1 MSIVL
6 GLMLGAGLLL
16 VAAPFLWPRSAIRA
30 TSGPGRLQRATRH
43 RLAQAGLAGIPLGGV
58 VLVSALAAVAA
69 AALAF
74 ALVPVPVIA
83 LAAGVAG
90 AALPWLVVS
99 VRAASRRRAAKV
111 LWPDAVDQL
120 VSAVRSGLA
129 LPDAVMALAH
139 SGPLL
144 SREAFAGFEA
154 DFRASGNFG
163 LSVDAL
169 KARLAD
175 PVADRILETLRMSR
189 EVGGTQ
195 LTTVLRNLSSALRQ
209 EAAIRSEVEA
219 RQSWTVNAARLGIA
233 APWVVLMLLAGRPE
247 AAAAYNSSGG
257 LILIVSGLLV
267 SAIAYRLMIGLGRL
281 PEERRWF
288 G

>member
-1 MSIVL
+1 MSVVL

-16 VAAPFLWPRSAIRA
+16 VAAAFLWPRTALRSS
-30 TSGPGRLQRATRH
+30 SGPGRLQRATRH
-43 RLAQAGLAGIPLGGV
+43 RLAQAGLAAIPLGGV
-58 VLVSALAAVAA
+58 VLVSAIVAIAA

-74 ALVPVPVIA
+74 ALVPVPVIG
-83 LAAGVAG
+83 LTAGGAG
-90 AALPWLVVS
+90 AALPWVVVS
-99 VRAASRRRAAKV
+99 MRAASRRRAAKV

-120 VSAVRSGLA
+120 VSAVRSGSA

-139 SGPLL
+139 SGPLP
-144 SREAFAGFEA
+144 SREAFAGFAA
-154 DFRASGNFG
+154 DYRASGNFG

-169 KARLAD
+169 KVRLAD

-195 LTTVLRNLSSALRQ
+195 LSTVLRNLSSALRQ

-219 RQSWTVNAARLGIA
+219 RQSWTVNAARLGVT
-233 APWVVLMLLAGRPE
+233 APWVVLVLLAGRPE
-247 AAAAYNSSGG
+247 AAAAYNSSAG
-257 LILIVSGLLV
+257 LVLIVSGLAV

>member
-1 MSIVL
+1 MSVVL

-16 VAAPFLWPRSAIRA
+16 VAAAFLWPRPALR
-30 TSGPGRLQRATRH
+30 TKSGPGRLQRATRH
-43 RLAQAGLAGIPLGGV
+43 RLAQAGLAAIPLGGV
-58 VLVSALAAVAA
+58 VLVSAIVAIAA

-74 ALVPVPVIA
+74 ALLPVPVIG
-83 LAAGVAG
+83 LTAGGAG
-90 AALPWLVVS
+90 AALPWVVIS
-99 VRAASRRRAAKV
+99 MRAASRRRAAKV

-120 VSAVRSGLA
+120 VSAVRSGSA

-139 SGPLL
+139 SGPLP

-154 DFRASGNFG
+154 DYRASGNFG
-163 LSVDAL
+163 LSVDSL

-195 LTTVLRNLSSALRQ
+195 LSTVLRNLSSALRQ

-219 RQSWTVNAARLGIA
+219 RQSWTVNAARLGVT
-233 APWVVLMLLAGRPE
+233 APWVVLVLLAGRPE
-247 AAAAYNSSGG
+247 AAAAYNSSAG
-257 LILIVSGLLV
+257 LVLIVSGLAV